1 MSTSKANGKKYGKI
15 NRRDFLTA
23 SAAGAAAL
31 GIAAGSFTGGLYAAP
46 ENLTVNG
53 LPGVVFGRTGFK
65 VTKIAFGGILVTE
78 PPVLTRA
85 IDYGINLIHV
95 SPGYQNGRS
104 IECFG
109 AVMKTPSYRNKVKLA
124 LKVMP
129 GEALDDGLKKLGTDF
144 VEIVI
149 PPIDEIATLRSPALR
164 EQFEAAK
171 AAGKCAHMGFACHTQ
186 SAAIIDTAVEMGY
199 FDVILMS
206 FADTSNPEF
215 MASLERARAA
225 GVAIMA
231 MKGLP
236 KRAEGA
242 AELAKQDLYASLCTS
257 MVARGAHAVLASMGN
272 HQVVDMYRHILDK
285 RLGHVSQ
292 SLERRYWAEQ
302 EGNYCAMCG
311 NCKNICPNGVDVAS
325 IVRFRMYNNDYR
337 MHDYARVKYA
347 GLGDQCNGAN
357 CRQCGLCESVCTRSL
372 PLRPMIAEAHGAL
385 A

>member
-1 MSTSKANGKKYGKI
+1 MSTDKANNKI
-15 NRRDFLTA
+15 NRREFLTA

-31 GIAAGSFTGGLYAAP
+31 GMAAGFSAKGLLAA
-46 ENLTVNG
+46 EEITVNG
-53 LPGVVFGRTGFK
+53 FPGVVFGRTGFR

-78 PPVLTRA
+78 PPVLARA
-85 IDYGINLIHV
+85 IDSGINLIHV

-109 AVMKTPSYRNKVKLA
+109 KVMKNQSYRSKVKLA

-129 GEALDDGLKKLGTDF
+129 DEALDKGLKTLNTDF

-149 PPIDEIATLRSPALR
+149 PPIDDINVLRSPELR
-164 EQFEAAK
+164 EKFNAAK

-186 SAAIIDTAVEMGY
+186 SAKIIDTAVEMGY

-206 FADTSNPEF
+206 YANTSNPEF

-242 AELAKQDLYASLCTS
+242 EALEQKDLYASLCSS
-257 MVARGAHAVLASMGN
+257 MITKGAHAVLASMGS
-272 HQVVDMYRHILDK
+272 HQVVDMYRNILDK
-285 RLGHVSQ
+285 RIGFNSR
-292 SLERRYWAEQ
+292 SLESRYWAEQ

-347 GLGDQCNGAN
+347 GLDSSCSGAN
-357 CRQCGLCESVCTRSL
+357 CRECGLCESSCTRSL
-372 PLRPMIAEAHGAL
+372 PLRSMIAEAHGTL